1 MRVVRRNGGIV
12 AKEFEQLCEKEFALK
27 QDEACRGFARELA
40 NLRAHYAHHG
50 LLVSSTRA
58 QAVMDAALLRFD
70 KILDGS
76 ESVYLAK
83 FSDPARLTDEEDVNW
98 LKKIVGEKM
107 EPTRTSVSPSRHP

>member
-1 MRVVRRNGGIV
+1 MV

-27 QDEACRGFARELA
+27 QDEACRGFDRELA

-70 KILDGS
+70 KS
-76 ESVYLAK
+76 WT
-83 FSDPARLTDEEDVNW
+83 DPKAY
-98 LKKIVGEKM
+98 I
-107 EPTRTSVSPSRHP
+107 SRNSQIPQH